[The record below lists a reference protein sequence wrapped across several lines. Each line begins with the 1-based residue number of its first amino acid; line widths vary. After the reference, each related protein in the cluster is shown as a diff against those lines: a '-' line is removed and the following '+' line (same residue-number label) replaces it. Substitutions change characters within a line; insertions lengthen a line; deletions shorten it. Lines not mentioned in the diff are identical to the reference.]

1 MHRHH
6 LPTMI
11 GITALGIAL
20 LAPVAHAAAPPATKA
35 DAEAAHLA
43 TTVCSNCHGPGGDSV
58 SPLFP
63 KLAAQQPAYLAAQIR
78 AFKTRTARGE
88 PEAHQYM
95 HGMAALVD
103 DATIDAL
110 ARYFSRQR
118 PPAGRGGDP
127 ALIEKGRA
135 LYLQGSSDHRVVP
148 CASCHGQNATG
159 NETIPRLA
167 GQHSAYVVHQLDAI
181 QKQQRKAPVMYGIV
195 HDLSPQ
201 EIRQV
206 AAYVQSL

>member
-1 MHRHH
+1 MRPI
-6 LPTMI
+6 PTMI
-11 GITALGIAL
+11 RTTLLGVAVF
-20 LAPVAHAAAPPATKA
+20 AFGAHASPPVTHG
-35 DAEAAHLA
+35 DAEAVRLA
-43 TTVCSNCHGPGGDSV
+43 TTVCSNCHGPGGNSV

-63 KLAAQQPAYLAAQIR
+63 KLAAQQQAYLAVQIR

-88 PEAHQYM
+88 PEARQYM

-110 ARYFSRQR
+110 ARYFSRQK
-118 PPAGRGGDP
+118 PPVGHGGDP
-127 ALIEKGRA
+127 VLIEKGRV

-181 QKQQRKAPVMYGIV
+181 QKQMRKAPVMYGIV
-195 HDLSPQ
+195 HDLTPQ

>member
-1 MHRHH
+1 MRRPF
-6 LPTMI
+6 LLTC
-11 GITALGIAL
+11 ITTLGVAL
-20 LAPVAHAAAPPATKA
+20 LGCGAYAATPATSKA
-35 DAEAAHLA
+35 DAEAARLA

-63 KLAAQQPAYLAAQIR
+63 KLAAQQQSYLAAQIR
-78 AFKTRTARGE
+78 AFKNRSARGE
-88 PEAHQYM
+88 PEAGQYM

-110 ARYFSRQR
+110 ARYYARQK

-127 ALIEKGRA
+127 ALINKGRA

-148 CASCHGQNATG
+148 CASCHGQDGVG
-159 NETIPRLA
+159 NGPIPRLA
-167 GQHSAYVVHQLDAI
+167 GQHSAYVAHQLDVI

-195 HDLSPQ
+195 HDLKPD